1 MRKNRANVKGKGTV
15 YYDKKRKCYR
25 GQVIVGT
32 NLDTGNPI
40 RKSVSG
46 ESKSEVWEKL
56 DQIKVEYRKQRPNLE
71 LVNITCGDWISNYIN
86 SYMIHSNRLNTL
98 NGIWLNYERHIKP
111 YIGDIKL
118 RDLTGSDLQWLYNH
132 LGDKGRVDKKGGLSG
147 ATIRRIHNIIHQ
159 ALEQAVSEDVV
170 IKNVSNK
177 VVLMKQTQKEFEPY
191 SADEIKVLLNLTRND
206 WLYPMIVTLIYTGT
220 RRSELL
226 ALKWSDISFDERTIS
241 INKALTQQATADEPS
256 RYKIMPTKSENSN
269 RIFPMAEPLAIVLSD
284 RSKVLKA
291 LKLKS
296 GDHNYNKGNFVC
308 VDQHGTLINGN
319 LFTQRFKAILK
330 KHGLRDIRVHDLR
343 HSFATEQLKSGTSA
357 ESVRDLLG
365 HSNIQTT
372 LNIYRYVDPNERRGD
387 MYRFTE
393 HLKLKTGQK

>member
-15 YYDKKRKCYR
+15 YYDKNRKCYR

-98 NGIWLNYERHIKP
+98 NGIRLNFDRHIKP
-111 YIGDIKL
+111 YIGEIKL

-132 LGDKGRVDKKGGLSG
+132 LGDKGKVDNKGGLSG
-147 ATIRRIHNIIHQ
+147 STIRRIHNIIHQ
-159 ALEQAVSEDVV
+159 ALEQAVAEDIVV
-170 IKNVSNK
+170 KNVSNQVILK
-177 VVLMKQTQKEFEPY
+177 KLQKQQFEPY
-191 SADEIKVLLNLTRND
+191 TVEEVQQLLESTRNE
-206 WLYPMIVTLIYTGT
+206 WLHPMIALLIYTGI

-226 ALKWSDISFDERTIS
+226 ALTWEDISFEDRSIS
-241 INKALTQQATADEPS
+241 INKALTKQATADEPS
-256 RYKIMPTKSENSN
+256 RYLVMPTKSEKSN
-269 RIFPMAEPLAIVLSD
+269 RIIPMAEPIAAILNE
-284 RSKVLKA
+284 RNKELKM

-296 GDHNYNKGNFVC
+296 GDHSFNKDNLVC
-308 VDQHGTLINGN
+308 VNQNGQLLNGN
-319 LFTQRFKAILK
+319 LFTQRFKALLK
-330 KHGLRDIRVHDLR
+330 KYSLRDIRVHDLR
-343 HSFATEQLKSGTSA
+343 HSFATEQLRSGA
-357 ESVRDLLG
+357 NVENVRDLLG

-372 LNIYRYVDPNERRGD
+372 LTIYRHVSMEEKRSDID
-387 MYRFTE
+387 RFTK
-393 HLKLKTGQK
+393 HLKLKASQK

>member
-98 NGIWLNYERHIKP
+98 NGVRLNFDKHIKP
-111 YIGDIKL
+111 YIGDIKI
-118 RDLTGSDLQWLYNH
+118 RELTGSDLQWLYNH

-159 ALEQAVSEDVV
+159 ALEQALAEDIV
-170 IKNVSNK
+170 IKNVSNQVIMKK
-177 VVLMKQTQKEFEPY
+177 VQKQQFEPY
-191 SADEIKVLLNLTRND
+191 TVKEVQQLLESARDE
-206 WLYPMIVTLIYTGT
+206 WLYPMIALLIYTGI

-226 ALKWSDISFDERTIS
+226 ALTWEDISFEDRSIS
-241 INKALTQQATADEPS
+241 INKALTKQATADEPS
-256 RYKIMPTKSENSN
+256 RYIVMPTKSDKSN
-269 RIFPMAEPLAIVLSD
+269 RIIPMAEPLVAILND
-284 RSKVLKA
+284 RNKELKM

-296 GDHNYNKGNFVC
+296 GDHNFNKDNLVC
-308 VDQHGTLINGN
+308 VDQNGQLLNGN
-319 LFTQRFKAILK
+319 LFTQRFKSLLK
-330 KHGLRDIRVHDLR
+330 KYKLRDIRVHDLR
-343 HSFATEQLKSGTSA
+343 HSFATEQLKSGASA

-372 LNIYRYVDPNERRGD
+372 LNIYRHVDLYEKRD
-387 MYRFTE
+387 DIDRFSE
-393 HLKLKTGQK
+393 HLKIKSGQK

>member
-98 NGIWLNYERHIKP
+98 NGVRLNFDRHIKP

-118 RDLTGSDLQWLYNH
+118 RDLTGSDLQWLFNH

-159 ALEQAVSEDVV
+159 ALEQAVAEDIVV
-170 IKNVSNK
+170 KNVSNQVILK
-177 VVLMKQTQKEFEPY
+177 KLQKQQFEPY
-191 SADEIKVLLNLTRND
+191 TVEEVQQLLESTRDE
-206 WLYPMIVTLIYTGT
+206 WLYPMIALLIYTGI

-226 ALKWSDISFDERTIS
+226 ALTWEDVSFEDKSIS
-241 INKALTQQATADEPS
+241 INKALTKQATADEPS
-256 RYKIMPTKSENSN
+256 RYIVMPTKSEKSN
-269 RIFPMAEPLAIVLSD
+269 RLIPMAEPLAAILNE
-284 RSKVLKA
+284 RNKELKM

-296 GDHNYNKGNFVC
+296 GDHGFNKDNLVC
-308 VDQHGTLINGN
+308 VDQNGQLMNGN
-319 LFTQRFKAILK
+319 LFTQRFKALLK
-330 KHGLRDIRVHDLR
+330 KYKLRDIRVHDLR
-343 HSFATEQLKSGTSA
+343 HSFATEQLKSGASA

-372 LNIYRYVDPNERRGD
+372 LNIYRHVDLDEKRD
-387 MYRFTE
+387 DIDRFSE
-393 HLKLKTGQK
+393 HLKIKTGQK

>member
-40 RKSVSG
+40 RKSISG
-46 ESKSEVWEKL
+46 TTKAEVWEKL
-56 DQIKVEYRKQRPNLE
+56 DQIKVEFRNQRPNLE
-71 LVNITCGDWISNYIN
+71 LINITCKDWIENYIN
-86 SYMIHSNRLNTL
+86 SYMIHSNRHNTL
-98 NGIWLNYERHIKP
+98 NGIRLNYDRHIKP
-111 YIGDIKL
+111 NIGEIKL

-132 LGDKGRVDKKGGLSG
+132 LSKKGRVDLKGGLS
-147 ATIRRIHNIIHQ
+147 ASTIRRIHNIIHQ
-159 ALEQAVSEDVV
+159 ALEQAVAEDIV
-170 IKNVSNK
+170 IKNVSNQ
-177 VVLMKQTQKEFEPY
+177 VVLMKQTQKEFKPY
-191 SADEIKVLLNLTRND
+191 SADEIKVFLNLIRNE
-206 WLYPMIVTLIYTGT
+206 WLYPMIVILIYTGI

-226 ALKWSDISFDERTIS
+226 ALTWSDVSFDDRTIS

-269 RIFPMAEPLAIVLSD
+269 RIIPMAEPLVAVLSE
-284 RSKVLKA
+284 RSKVLKS
-291 LKLKS
+291 LKLKG
-296 GDHNYNKGNFVC
+296 GDHNFNKDNFVC

-330 KHGLRDIRVHDLR
+330 KYGLRDIRVHDLR

-372 LNIYRYVDPNERRGD
+372 LNIYRHVDLNEKRED
-387 MYRFTE
+387 MDRFTE